1 MTIALSPD
9 LTGDCARP
17 LREALREIDDAT
29 VVINLEHV
37 PYLSSSAL
45 AELAHFHRKHRDR
58 EIVLL
63 HASALV
69 MRTLNVVGMNK
80 LFTVRAAS

>member
-9 LTGDCARP
+9 GTGDCSRP
-17 LREALREIDDAT
+17 LREALRESDDAT
-29 VVINLEHV
+29 VVINLERV

-45 AELAHFHRKHRDR
+45 AELAQYHRKHRDR
-58 EIVLL
+58 EIILV

-80 LFTVRAAS
+80 LFTIRPAA